1 LGLTIER
8 GAAQIGVGKNGAREI
23 LASNER
29 NHDQLSPQRL
39 GAVEGNGLV
48 DFDVSGPIGTCL
60 PYAGAL
66 QPEPARPLPA
76 LPGSAAPASPVTG
89 GTGRGGPGET
99 EARCGPPRST
109 EYAPMTAAPRRLVPP
124 TVVSL

>member
-1 LGLTIER
+1 MLVEQLSRRGREECAHLGLTIER

-66 QPEPARPLPA
+66 QPEPARPLPD
-76 LPGSAAPASPVTG
+76 LPGSAPLASL
-89 GTGRGGPGET
+89 ET
-99 EARCGPPRST
+99 EGSGRDDP
-109 EYAPMTAAPRRLVPP
+109 
-124 TVVSL
+124 VVRESR